1 MKQST
6 ESKAARI
13 NGFVMLLIGLAT
25 LYFGVVAVRNELVL
39 PTIVLWLVG
48 ILIISGLYIVQPN
61 KAMVLVF
68 FGKYIGSVRIDGF
81 HWSNPFA
88 VKKGVSLRVRN
99 FNSERLKVNDAGG
112 NPIEIAAVVVWRVI
126 DTARAL
132 FDVDKYQEFV
142 AIQSETALRS
152 MAMHYHYD
160 SFDHDDEVTL
170 RGNPT
175 EVAQTLKNE
184 LHERLV
190 TAGVEVIEAR
200 ISHLAYAPEIAQA
213 MLRRQQAQ
221 AIISARKKIVEGA
234 VGMVQMALTQ
244 LSEQNIVELDE
255 DKKATM
261 VNNLMVAL
269 VSEQATQPIIN
280 TGTIYG

>member
-184 LHERLV
+184 LYERLV